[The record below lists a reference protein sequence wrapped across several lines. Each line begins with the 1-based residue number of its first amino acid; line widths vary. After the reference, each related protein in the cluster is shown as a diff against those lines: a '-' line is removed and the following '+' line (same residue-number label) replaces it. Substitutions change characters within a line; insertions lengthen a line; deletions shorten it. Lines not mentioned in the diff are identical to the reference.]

1 MRLPLRSVLSALA
14 VLVALPV
21 HAQFEGRLEYEVKQA
36 PDGKEE
42 GASMGRAVVWL
53 SQAGARTEMAIPPQE
68 GMPEG
73 GRFATLWK
81 RSEPGRVYFINDA
94 RKAYAAMDVDEEQ
107 PEADEKYRITRLGR
121 GKVAGYA
128 CERARV
134 AQGDDSGDELCISG
148 ALGKIPVHLAMDRR
162 GLSLWNELRKAGLD
176 GVPVSWRSGDEDGFS
191 MVLTSA
197 RKQTVPRKLLEVPA
211 GYSKT
216 SVMGAFAS
224 PEQAKNMEEELG
236 KLREQMKDMTP
247 EQRAQIEKLLE
258 QYAK

>member
-1 MRLPLRSVLSALA
+1 MRTFVRTALA
-14 VLVALPV
+14 ALTVLIAHPV

-36 PDGKEE
+36 PDGTEE
-42 GASMGRAVVWL
+42 GENMGTAVVWL

-68 GMPEG
+68 DLPEG

-81 RSEPGRVYFINDA
+81 RSEPGRVYLINDA
-94 RKAYAAMDVDEEQ
+94 RRSYAAMDVDEEQ

-128 CERARV
+128 CERVRV
-134 AQGDDSGDELCISG
+134 TQGDDSGDEICISR
-148 ALGKIPVHLAMDRR
+148 ALGKIPVHLVMDRR

-176 GVPVSWRSGDEDGFS
+176 GVPVSWRSEDDDGFS

-197 RKQTVPRKLLEVPA
+197 RKHVVPRKLLEVPA
-211 GYSKT
+211 GYSRT
-216 SVMGAFAS
+216 SMMGAFAS
-224 PEQAKNMEEELG
+224 PEQAKKMEEELG

-258 QYAK
+258 AYEK

>member
-1 MRLPLRSVLSALA
+1 MRTLVRAALA
-14 VLVALPV
+14 TLAVVSAHPV

-36 PDGKEE
+36 DDGEE
-42 GASMGRAVVWL
+42 GVASMGRAIVWL

-81 RSEPGRVYFINDA
+81 RSEPDRVYFINDA
-94 RKAYAAMDVDEEQ
+94 RRSYAAMDVDAEQ
-107 PEADEKYRITRLGR
+107 PGEEEKYRITRLGR

-134 AQGDDSGDELCISG
+134 AQGDDSGDEICISG

-176 GVPVSWRSGDEDGFS
+176 GVPVSWRSEDDDGFS

-216 SVMGAFAS
+216 SMMGAFAS
-224 PEQAKNMEEELG
+224 PEQARKMEEELG

-258 QYAK
+258 PYEK